1 MAGNIWGFI
10 ILLVLGVAIPLLV
23 YLLVRKSLR
32 ALLNEVAGLPAA
44 AIFYARLL
52 LLGVLFTSLAAVL
65 EVEFDLK
72 RGSAFMEY
80 VWKVADGL
88 SSAFGLI
95 CLFLTGF
102 LIVITIIVAALRRR
116 HE

>member
-1 MAGNIWGFI
+1 LVGNIWGFI
-10 ILLVLGVAIPLLV
+10 ILLVLGIAIPLLV

-44 AIFYARLL
+44 STFYARLL
-52 LLGVLFTSLAAVL
+52 LLGVLFASLAKVL
-65 EVEFDLK
+65 EIEFDLK
-72 RGSAFMEY
+72 KGSAFMEY

-88 SSAFGLI
+88 ASAFGLI
-95 CLFLTGF
+95 CLFLAGF
-102 LIVITIIVAALRRR
+102 LIVITIIVATLRRR